1 MRSLRP
7 WAALLALALSGLP
20 ALADEVCDPLAIE
33 LVGTPQRTPN
43 YPNLRE
49 TVKLQASLPETADA
63 ILLGD
68 SLFAG
73 WRTDLP
79 KTFPAT
85 AVYDFAV
92 GGDRVPNVLWRMENT
107 DIARLKPSVL
117 ALLIGTNDLAA
128 GTPPCAVAKGIAL
141 IVSRLRA
148 DWPDAP
154 VFVLTI
160 PPRGPD
166 FREID
171 DLRLEVNR
179 AITEIGKSDP
189 AVHPVLI
196 DDVAFTCGQY
206 AAPKPTTGR
215 LTCSNY
221 VDDNLHFS
229 TVGYVEL
236 GRILREATVAAV
248 GKTLFN

>member
-1 MRSLRP
+1 LRVG
-7 WAALLALALSGLP
+7 ALLIGLVLGTAP

-33 LVGTPQRTPN
+33 LVTTPQRTPG
-43 YPNLRE
+43 YLSLVA
-49 TVKLQASLPETADA
+49 TQKLQASLPEAADA

-85 AVYDFAV
+85 RIYDFAV

-107 DIARLKPSVL
+107 DIARLKPSAL

-128 GTPPCAVAKGIAL
+128 GTPPCAVAKGIGL

-148 DWPDAP
+148 NWPEAP

-171 DLRLEVNR
+171 DVRLEVNR
-179 AITEIGKSDP
+179 AITELGKSDP
-189 AVHPVLI
+189 SVHPVLI

-206 AAPKPTTGR
+206 AAPKPTSGR
-215 LTCSNY
+215 LVCNNY

-229 TVGYVEL
+229 TEGYVEL
-236 GRILREATVAAV
+236 GRILKEASTSAV
-248 GKTLFN
+248 GKSLFN

>member
-1 MRSLRP
+1 MRLDHLVIVLLVMLCGALPSV
-7 WAALLALALSGLP
+7 AADA
-20 ALADEVCDPLAIE
+20 CDPLAIE
-33 LVGTPQRTPN
+33 LVSTPQRTPN
-43 YPNLRE
+43 YVNLRE
-49 TVKLQASLPETADA
+49 TVKLQANLPDAADA

-79 KTFPAT
+79 KAFPT
-85 AVYDFAV
+85 TRIYDFAV
-92 GGDRVPNVLWRMENT
+92 GGDRVPNVLWRMEKT

-128 GTPPCAVAKGIAL
+128 GTPPCAVAKGIAM
-141 IVSRLRA
+141 IVSSLRA
-148 DWPDAP
+148 AWPESP

-171 DLRLEVNR
+171 EQRTEVNR
-179 AITEIGKSDP
+179 AIAALGKDDP
-189 AVHPVLI
+189 AVHPVVI
-196 DDVAFTCGQY
+196 DDVTFTCGQY
-206 AAPKPTTGR
+206 AASKPALGR
-215 LTCSNY
+215 LTCANY

-229 TVGYVEL
+229 TEGYVEL
-236 GRILREATVAAV
+236 GHILKAASIATV
-248 GKTLFN
+248 GKSLFN